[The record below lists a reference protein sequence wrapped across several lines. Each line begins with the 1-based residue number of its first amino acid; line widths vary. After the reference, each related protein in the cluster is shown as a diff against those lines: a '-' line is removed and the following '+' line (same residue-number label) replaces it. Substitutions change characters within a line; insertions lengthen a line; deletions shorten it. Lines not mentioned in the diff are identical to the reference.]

1 MQGEPSILCMHGV
14 RTIWETNYKAI
25 VQQFYV
31 WHMNKYGFTCLATT
45 GLTCSPFLRTTTVY
59 STLLT
64 HYRYISKI
72 LLAVPFQ
79 NSKRLFDSPYN
90 DLITTIP
97 SQNSNSS
104 LSPPITAECCD
115 RTFNSI
121 FDPPCNYLL
130 PYYSR
135 VMCCAVRASLI
146 NCCVINCNVV
156 VNNLYVLEKNL
167 QTYDDTHG

>member
-79 NSKRLFDSPYN
+79 NSKRLSDSPYN
-90 DLITTIP
+90 DLLP
-97 SQNSNSS
+97 
-104 LSPPITAECCD
+104 
-115 RTFNSI
+115 
-121 FDPPCNYLL
+121 YLL
-130 PYYSR
+130 RTATVPSALLSQQSVVTVPSTVYLTLLVITYYHII
-135 VMCCAVRASLI
+135 A
-146 NCCVINCNVV
+146 
-156 VNNLYVLEKNL
+156 E
-167 QTYDDTHG
+167 